1 MGDTQN
7 RATSI
12 EVLDAHFDYFR
23 RDMDI
28 VRKDVEKLLEAVATM
43 ATREDIRRIEDKLTG
58 YATREDL
65 RALEAKLSA
74 QSVPSTIE
82 RWAGWVTKLGSAAA
96 IVGGGA
102 VLVANLVE
110 RLR

>member
-1 MGDTQN
+1 MSDIS
-7 RATSI
+7 RATSLEAVDTHI
-12 EVLDAHFDYFR
+12 DYIR
-23 RDMDI
+23 RDTGEMRRDI
-28 VRKDVEKLLEAVATM
+28 AKLLEAVSHM
-43 ATREDIRRIEDKLTG
+43 ATRDDIKRIEDRLTG

-102 VLVANLVE
+102 LLVANLVE
-110 RLR
+110 KLR